1 MAASTD
7 PRLNPP
13 TTAAPMTRGRDA
25 FHQAAAVVLLT
36 QAALWA
42 FLLFRWA
49 TFSRFNWTPYPAELL
64 LAQLPPLAVYGLY
77 GLLFAWPLAAGV
89 GMILPH
95 DEAVW
100 RDDSRPAGR
109 AGVILPYAARLGLAY
124 AVVTLVGGLAAFALT
139 REFYAAVLLTAAG
152 GFLLFLL
159 TRNAAWSLAYPAAY
173 WLLVFFLI
181 PLAIVFFVSLGER
194 TRLGTVTYP
203 AFSLGNLGAFFD
215 DYARVFSRVGGDFI
229 YLRIFGRSAWLAL
242 LNTALCLLFGFPLA
256 YWIARQPANRR
267 NMWVFLVMIPFW
279 TNFLVRTYAW
289 MLILR
294 DSGLI
299 NNVWT
304 GSLHEIA
311 VALSGSSGLFNWLAE
326 VTARPLPLLYNT
338 GAVLVG
344 LFYGYLPFMVLP
356 LYSNLEKTNW
366 SLMEAAADLGAN
378 AFQRF
383 TRVLLPLTMPGIIAG
398 SIIVFIPSLGA
409 YVTPDLMGGA
419 KVSLLG
425 NLLQQQFMTVRD
437 WPFGSALSFI
447 MMAVML
453 AATLVYFRAS
463 AEAERRQEQQNR

>member
-1 MAASTD
+1 MAVTTESRLSPPPAS
-7 PRLNPP
+7 
-13 TTAAPMTRGRDA
+13 APMTRGRDA
-25 FHQAAAVVLLT
+25 FLQVAAIVLLFQAAF
-36 QAALWA
+36 WA

-49 TFSRFNWTPYPAELL
+49 TFSRFNWTPYPAELV
-64 LAQLPPLAVYGLY
+64 LAQASPLIAYGLY
-77 GLLFAWPLAAGV
+77 GLLLAGALAGAAGLLR
-89 GMILPH
+89 G
-95 DEAVW
+95 AGW
-100 RDDSRPAGR
+100 GR
-109 AGVILPYAARLGLAY
+109 AVGLVYAAA
-124 AVVTLVGGLAAFALT
+124 TLVGGLVYYALF
-139 REFYAAVLLTAAG
+139 REFYGLLLLTAVG
-152 GFLLFLL
+152 GFLCFLL
-159 TRNAAWSLAYPAAY
+159 TRNAAWSLAYPAAF
-173 WLLVFFLI
+173 WLLVFFI
-181 PLAIVFFVSLGER
+181 VPLAIVFFVSLGER

-203 AFSLGNLGAFFD
+203 PFSLSNLGALFD

-256 YWIARQPANRR
+256 YWIARQPAHRR
-267 NMWVFLVMIPFW
+267 NLWIFLVMIPFW

-299 NNVWT
+299 NSAWT
-304 GSLHEIA
+304 GSFHDAATVIA
-311 VALSGSSGLFNWLAE
+311 TQLPAFGWLAE
-326 VTARPLPLLYNT
+326 ATARPLPLLYT
-338 GAVLVG
+338 PGAVLLG

-366 SLMEAAADLGAN
+366 TLLEAAADLGAN
-378 AFQRF
+378 ARQRF
-383 TRVLLPLTMPGIIAG
+383 LRVLLPLSLPGIIAG

-453 AATLVYFRAS
+453 AATLVYFRAT
-463 AEAERRQEQQNR
+463 AEAERRQEGR

>member
-1 MAASTD
+1 MAVSTE

-13 TTAAPMTRGRDA
+13 ALAAPLTRGRDA
-25 FHQAAAVVLLT
+25 FHQAAALVLLT

-49 TFSRFNWTPYPAELL
+49 TFSRFNWTPYPAELV
-64 LAQLPPLAVYGLY
+64 LADWSPLVAYGLY
-77 GLLFAWPLAAGV
+77 GLLLVWAAAAAV
-89 GMILPH
+89 GLLR
-95 DEAVW
+95 VG
-100 RDDSRPAGR
+100 RDADSRLAS
-109 AGVILPYAARLGLAY
+109 RLALAY
-124 AVVTLVGGLAAFALT
+124 AAVTLLGALAYYALG
-139 REFYAAVLLTAAG
+139 RDFIGAVLVVAAG
-152 GFLLFLL
+152 GLLLCLL
-159 TRNAAWSLAYPAAY
+159 TRNAAWSLAFPSAF
-173 WLLVFFLI
+173 WLLVFFLA
-181 PLAIVFFVSLGER
+181 PLAIVFVVSLGER

-203 AFSLGNLGAFFD
+203 SLANLAAWFD

-229 YLRIFGRSAWLAL
+229 YLRIFARSAWLAL

-267 NMWVFLVMIPFW
+267 NMWIFLVMIPFW

-304 GSLHEIA
+304 GSLHDVA
-311 VALSGSSGLFNWLAE
+311 VGLSGNSALFSRLAE
-326 VTARPLPLLYNT
+326 ATARPLPLLYNF
-338 GAVLVG
+338 GAVLIG

-356 LYSNLEKTNW
+356 LYSTLEKTNW
-366 SLMEAAADLGAN
+366 TLLEAAADLGAN
-378 AFQRF
+378 GLRRF
-383 TRVLLPLTMPGIIAG
+383 TRILLPLSLPGIIAG

-463 AEAERRQEQQNR
+463 AEAERRQENGR

>member
-1 MAASTD
+1 MAVSTD
-7 PRLNPP
+7 TGLNPQP
-13 TTAAPMTRGRDA
+13 LAAPMTRGRDA
-25 FHQAAAVVLLT
+25 FHQAAAYLLLT

-49 TFSRFNWTPYPAELL
+49 TFSRFNWTAYAAELT
-64 LAQLPPLAVYGLY
+64 LAQWSPLLVYGLY
-77 GLLFAWPLAAGV
+77 GLLAVWAGV
-89 GMILPH
+89 T
-95 DEAVW
+95 AVGLLRRARW
-100 RDDSRPAGR
+100 GR
-109 AGVILPYAARLGLAY
+109 AAGLAY
-124 AVVTLVGGLAAFALT
+124 AATTLAGALLYYAIG
-139 REFYAAVLLTAAG
+139 REFVGALVVVAAG
-152 GFLLFLL
+152 GLLLCLL
-159 TRNAAWSLAYPAAY
+159 TRNAAWSLAYPAAF

-203 AFSLGNLGAFFD
+203 PLSLGSLGALFD

-267 NMWVFLVMIPFW
+267 NMWIFLVMIPFW

-299 NNVWT
+299 NSAWT
-304 GSLHEIA
+304 GSLHDAATVIA
-311 VALSGSSGLFNWLAE
+311 GQVPALGWLAHI
-326 VTARPLPLLYNT
+326 TARPLPLLYNV

-366 SLMEAAADLGAN
+366 SLLEAAADLGAN

-383 TRVLLPLTMPGIIAG
+383 TRVLLPLSLPGIIAG

-463 AEAERRQEQQNR
+463 AEAERRQEER